1 MSKISIIFLSII
13 ILGIFKQN
21 SDNIVGFIKASGPSI
36 LALNFSAILISYLIS
51 KLIKMGNDQTLT
63 IGLEVG
69 IQNGA
74 LALFITN
81 SILQSWEM
89 SIVPGSYGILMYL
102 SGTAY
107 GLFIRRGENNMETIY
122 KKVIIIG
129 AGPAGLATS

>member
-1 MSKISIIFLSII
+1 M
-13 ILGIFKQN
+13 N
-21 SDNIVGFIKASGPSI
+21 
-36 LALNFSAILISYLIS
+36 
-51 KLIKMGNDQTLT
+51 MGNDQTLT

-107 GLFIRRGENNMETIY
+107 GLFIRRGA
-122 KKVIIIG
+122 K
-129 AGPAGLATS
+129 